1 MVGDVDKAGIAGG
14 GELFTAKVLFMI
26 LIFSILWAA
35 LERVDF
41 FAAHTWVRIIV
52 SISATV
58 LSIRIFVNDWA
69 VRTVLLP
76 YSVLGIALTA
86 GLPFVVFVIITM
98 DWRATYRKI
107 SWIFFATIFTALWFT
122 RMDDIGD
129 FGFIYLVA
137 AGLALLM
144 LIFDGTVKRF
154 FQRTKVE
161 EILGIQES
169 KRRVQLIQDRIKLEN
184 EKATTPPKDYRRLDT
199 ALKKLEKDA
208 GIIS

>member
-1 MVGDVDKAGIAGG
+1 
-14 GELFTAKVLFMI
+14 
-26 LIFSILWAA
+26 
-35 LERVDF
+35 
-41 FAAHTWVRIIV
+41 
-52 SISATV
+52 
-58 LSIRIFVNDWA
+58 
-69 VRTVLLP
+69 
-76 YSVLGIALTA
+76 
-86 GLPFVVFVIITM
+86 M